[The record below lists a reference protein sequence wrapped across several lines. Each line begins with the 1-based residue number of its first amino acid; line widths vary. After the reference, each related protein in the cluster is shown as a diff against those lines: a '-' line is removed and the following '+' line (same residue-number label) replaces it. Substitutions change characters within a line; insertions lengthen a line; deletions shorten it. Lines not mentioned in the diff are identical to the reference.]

1 MLKLENVSA
10 SYGSVPAITNVSIE
24 IGEGEAVGLLGANGA
39 GKSTT
44 LRAISGLVKLST
56 GSVTFAGTDVT
67 SLPGHRIPE
76 LGIAHVPEGRQV
88 FPEMTVQENLEI
100 GAFVPTAKAERA
112 RTMELV
118 YEIKGDAQSWA
129 IEEIRRVL
137 RPKGAFLMMEHDVP
151 SNLFLRALFYLRLT
165 FAGTDVNSLPP
176 YRIPEL
182 GIAHVPEGRQVF
194 PEMTVQ
200 ENLEIGAFVPKA
212 KAERARTMELVY
224 EIFPRLA
231 ERRKQLAGTMSGGE
245 QQMLAVGRGL
255 MLKPRLLMLD
265 EPSLGLAPVMTDV
278 TFEKIGEIHKMGTAI
293 LLVEQNVSRALSL
306 VQRAYVLESG
316 NVIMHGSSSEL
327 AGNKQV
333 QAAYLGI

>member
-1 MLKLENVSA
+1 MLKLANVSA
-10 SYGSVPAITNVSIE
+10 AYGSVPAISNIAIE
-24 IGEGEAVGLLGANGA
+24 IGAGEAVGLLGANGA

-44 LRAISGLVKLST
+44 LRAISGLVKVSS
-56 GSVTFAGTDVT
+56 GKITFDGVDVA
-67 SLPGHRIPE
+67 S
-76 LGIAHVPEGRQV
+76 
-88 FPEMTVQENLEI
+88 M
-100 GAFVPTAKAERA
+100 
-112 RTMELV
+112 
-118 YEIKGDAQSWA
+118 
-129 IEEIRRVL
+129 
-137 RPKGAFLMMEHDVP
+137 
-151 SNLFLRALFYLRLT
+151 
-165 FAGTDVNSLPP
+165 PP
-176 YRIPEL
+176 HRIPEL

-212 KAERARTMELVY
+212 RAERGRTMELVY

-231 ERRKQLAGTMSGGE
+231 ERRRQLAGTMSGGE

-278 TFEKIGEIHKMGTAI
+278 TFEKIGEIHRMGTAI

-316 NVIMHGSSSEL
+316 RVIMHGASQEL
-327 AGNKQV
+327 ANNRQV

>member
-1 MLKLENVSA
+1 MLKLAGVSA
-10 SYGSVPAITNVSIE
+10 SYGSVPAISDVAIE
-24 IGEGEAVGLLGANGA
+24 VGEGEAVGLLGANGA

-44 LRAISGLVKLST
+44 LRVISGLVKPRS
-56 GSVTFAGTDVT
+56 GSIVFAGTNLA
-67 SLPGHRIPE
+67 SLPPHRIPE

-100 GAFVPTAKAERA
+100 GA
-112 RTMELV
+112 
-118 YEIKGDAQSWA
+118 Y
-129 IEEIRRVL
+129 
-137 RPKGAFLMMEHDVP
+137 
-151 SNLFLRALFYLRLT
+151 
-165 FAGTDVNSLPP
+165 
-176 YRIPEL
+176 
-182 GIAHVPEGRQVF
+182 
-194 PEMTVQ
+194 
-200 ENLEIGAFVPKA
+200 VPKA
-212 KAERARTMELVY
+212 KAERAQTLELVY
-224 EIFPRLA
+224 SIFPRLA
-231 ERRKQLAGTMSGGE
+231 DRKKQLAGTMSGGE

-316 NVIMHGSSSEL
+316 KVIMHGSSAEL